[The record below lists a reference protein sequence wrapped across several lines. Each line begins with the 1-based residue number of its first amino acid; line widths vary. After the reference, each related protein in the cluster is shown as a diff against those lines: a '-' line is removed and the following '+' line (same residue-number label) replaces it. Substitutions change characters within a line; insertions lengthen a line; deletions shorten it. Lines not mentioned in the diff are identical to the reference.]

1 MSNLL
6 RSLCLAISAAPSIS
20 ILLLLVTI
28 AADAETGT
36 ARMSSITD
44 HRTEA
49 ELALANNRN
58 PRARYLLVIQ
68 IVALTALVG
77 RAAAHVHVVSAAQLR

>member
-6 RSLCLAISAAPSIS
+6 RSLCLAISAAPTIS

-28 AADAETGT
+28 AADAET

-49 ELALANNRN
+49 ELALAELALA
-58 PRARYLLVIQ
+58 PSRYLLVIQ